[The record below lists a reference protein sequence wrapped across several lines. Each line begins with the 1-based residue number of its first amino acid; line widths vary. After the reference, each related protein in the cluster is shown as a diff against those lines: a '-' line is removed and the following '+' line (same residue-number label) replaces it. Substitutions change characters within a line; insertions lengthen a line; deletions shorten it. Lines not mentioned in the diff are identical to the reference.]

1 MVCLVDVWFPDIGW
15 CIVVFCWG
23 LLVAVC
29 CLVLLIWFALCL
41 GLVDCL
47 ILVYWWFVFVCF

>member
-23 LLVAVC
+23 LLVGFVVWC
-29 CLVLLIWFALCL
+29 CLF
-41 GLVDCL
+41 GLRCV
-47 ILVYWWFVFVCF
+47 